1 MYKHIKGLLLGLFII
16 IIIFI
21 IYIGLYY
28 ILTFLDYHN
37 IFPTD
42 ALGRHILCFMG
53 IIVVG
58 GTIGIYSE
66 MNDGK

>member
-1 MYKHIKGLLLGLFII
+1 MIKYLKGLIVGLFIM
-16 IIIFI
+16 IIIFT

-42 ALGRHILCFMG
+42 SYGRHMLCFMG
-53 IIVVG
+53 IMIVSG
-58 GTIGIYSE
+58 SAAIYV
-66 MNDGK
+66 DYLKR